1 MDFEVLRKKA
11 TELIVVY
18 TPKVIA
24 AILIL
29 IIGFSIVNILVKMI
43 DRILKKSKV
52 DLSLH
57 SFIKSVLDAL
67 LKVTVAITAASTL
80 GVKTAT
86 FVAILST
93 IGLAV
98 GLAVKDSLSNLA
110 GGVLLLTFRPFNV
123 GDYIEA
129 KGKTGTVKRIE
140 ILYTYINTSD
150 NKRIVIPNGQLA
162 NTEITNYTAENER
175 RVDLTFSLAYDCDV
189 DEVRSLLTDIL
200 ENYEYVLK
208 NPSPEIKVES
218 LDNDSVNII
227 VKAWTKTKDHLQTY
241 YDLQELIKKK
251 IDKKCSKS

>member
-11 TELIVVY
+11 TELVVLY

-29 IIGFSIVNILVKMI
+29 IIGFSLVKILIKMI

-57 SFIKSVLDAL
+57 SFMKSILDVL
-67 LKVTVAITAASTL
+67 LKVTVVITAASTL

-93 IGLAV
+93 IGLAI
-98 GLAVKDSLSNLA
+98 GLAIKDSLSNLA
-110 GGVLLLTFRPFNV
+110 GGVLLLSFRPFNV

-129 KGKTGTVKRIE
+129 KGKAGTVKRIE
-140 ILYTYINTSD
+140 ILYTYINTPD

-175 RVDLTFSLAYDCDV
+175 RVDLTFSLAYDCDM
-189 DEVRSLLTDIL
+189 DELKTLLTDIL
-200 ENYEYVLK
+200 NNYEHVLK
-208 NPSPEIKVES
+208 IPSPEIRVES
-218 LDNDSVNII
+218 IENNSVNII
-227 VKAWTKTKDHLQTY
+227 VKAWTRTKEHLETY

-251 IDKKCSKS
+251 IDGKCKKS